1 MGMMRLLCSAFFKIP
16 DFFRDG
22 YYRYSQEYNME
33 IYPQENIAAA
43 YSQGDIAA
51 AYSQG
56 DIAATYSQKNI
67 AAIYPQENNTADAPP
82 QIYFFVLVLFFRFI
96 NYQADNAGAQQD

>member
-1 MGMMRLLCSAFFKIP
+1 MEMMRSLCPAFFKIP

-22 YYRYSQEYNME
+22 YYRYSQEYNMA

-51 AYSQG
+51 V
-56 DIAATYSQKNI
+56 
-67 AAIYPQENNTADAPP
+67 YPQENNTAALTRRRKS
-82 QIYFFVLVLFFRFI
+82 IFVLVLFFGFI
-96 NYQADNAGAQQD
+96 NY

>member
-1 MGMMRLLCSAFFKIP
+1 MEMMRLFCSAFFKIP

-22 YYRYSQEYNME
+22 YYRYSQEYNMA

-51 AYSQG
+51 V
-56 DIAATYSQKNI
+56 
-67 AAIYPQENNTADAPP
+67 YPQENNTAALTRRRKS
-82 QIYFFVLVLFFRFI
+82 IFLF
-96 NYQADNAGAQQD
+96 